1 MSNDKTIGEIFDTLT
16 GMQKEEIYM
25 IIGNLFG
32 GHISLNNAIR
42 SFELRDDLNDDQK
55 KVITIIFKTAMNDY
69 KWRDV

>member
-1 MSNDKTIGEIFDTLT
+1 
-16 GMQKEEIYM
+16 M
-25 IIGNLFG
+25 IIGNLLG

-55 KVITIIFKTAMNDY
+55 KVITIIFKTAMNNY